1 MLKKHGLALSSLLRT
16 IARLP
21 SRIDWLRDGDAN
33 TALFHL
39 HSQHW
44 KRKNFIP
51 KLVANGNILTRQED
65 KEQAAFDFYNS
76 LLGTAEQRDI
86 SIYLEQL
93 ELPPQDIQEL
103 DAFFTKE
110 EVWETIKGMPSD
122 KAPRPDGFTGR
133 FYKSCW
139 PIIKSDIMAALI
151 AVQCGN
157 TQNLWML
164 NSVFL
169 TLIPKKKAAD
179 QVKDFRP
186 ISLIHSFAKLV
197 TKILANQLAR
207 KLHDLVA
214 NNQSV
219 FVKGRCIQDNFMLVQ
234 QTARFFHQQ
243 KLPRILLKLDITNAF
258 DSVSWPFLLE
268 VLRHQGFRD
277 RWCSIISGILFSSST
292 KILLTRKFNTNGD
305 CDKATRCLLCSS
317 YWSWM
322 FLMRLYRR
330 PMTWCCFNL

>member
-1 MLKKHGLALSSLLRT
+1 M
-16 IARLP
+16 
-21 SRIDWLRDGDAN
+21 DAN

-51 KLVANGNILTRQED
+51 KLVANGNILTRLGD

-157 TQNLWML
+157 IQNLWML

-169 TLIPKKKAAD
+169 TLIPKKEAAD
-179 QVKDFRP
+179 QVKDFQP

-197 TKILANQLAR
+197 TKILANRLAR

-234 QTARFFHQQ
+234 QIR
-243 KLPRILLKLDITNAF
+243 P
-258 DSVSWPFLLE
+258 
-268 VLRHQGFRD
+268 VLSPTKTPSHSSQAGYNEGFRL
-277 RWCSIISGILFSSST
+277 CVMAFSVGGVTASGF
-292 KILLTRKFNTNGD
+292 
-305 CDKATRCLLCSS
+305 
-317 YWSWM
+317 
-322 FLMRLYRR
+322 RR
-330 PMTWCCFNL
+330 